1 MPSSADLPSARPR
14 RQAGD
19 GVGKDER
26 SLRRADWSAPGPD
39 RPRLRQLAVG
49 QAGLGANPIAAVF
62 PRRVEAPFSID
73 LLALDREGNS
83 ATDPKAGLKGCPWG

>member
-1 MPSSADLPSARPR
+1 MAWAKTNNHFGGPTGRRQDLIGLAFGNSPSARP
-14 RQAGD
+14 AW
-19 GVGKDER
+19 GV
-26 SLRRADWSAPGPD
+26 SRA
-39 RPRLRQLAVG
+39 LF
-49 QAGLGANPIAAVF
+49 GANPIAAVF